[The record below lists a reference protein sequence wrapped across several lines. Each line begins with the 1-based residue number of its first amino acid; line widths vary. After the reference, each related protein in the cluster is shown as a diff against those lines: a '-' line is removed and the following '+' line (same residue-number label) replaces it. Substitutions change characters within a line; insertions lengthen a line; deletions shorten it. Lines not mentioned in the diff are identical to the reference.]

1 VTDARLRSFVSR
13 SPVAVLAAVLFATLA
28 WADATGY
35 AGMPT
40 GWWLMPL
47 ALAVAVGGV
56 DEIVRLFAADDFLLP
71 GWILR
76 PGVAAIVLAAFF
88 VSPTMP
94 DSPIAS
100 LGGPAV
106 ALMAVMIALFVHE
119 IGTYRTGGRALERL
133 ACGMLSVAYVGL
145 SMAFLV
151 ALRLLPVGA
160 GDGAATSSIVP
171 LATAVAIVKVGDV
184 VAYLVGSLIGRRK
197 LAPVLSPGKTWEG
210 AAAGLAASVLAS
222 WGMLEWLAID
232 LVARPLGG
240 WVVYGLAVGL
250 AGMAGD
256 LAESLLKRE
265 LHAKDSGRSLA
276 GLGGVLDLADSLF
289 FAAPIAWILWVV
301 RLPVP
306 G

>member
-1 VTDARLRSFVSR
+1 MTDARLGSFVSR
-13 SPVAVLAAVLFATLA
+13 SPVAILAAAGFAALA

-76 PGVAAIVLAAFF
+76 PGVAAIVLAAMFAPPATAS
-88 VSPTMP
+88 SPLAP
-94 DSPIAS
+94 
-100 LGGPAV
+100 LGGTAV
-106 ALMAVMIALFVHE
+106 AFTAVMLALFLHE

-133 ACGMLSVAYVGL
+133 ARGVLAVAYVGL
-145 SMAFLV
+145 STAFLV

-160 GDGAATSSIVP
+160 GDGAASSSIVP
-171 LATAVAIVKVGDV
+171 LATAVAVVKVGDV
-184 VAYLVGSLIGRRK
+184 AAYLVGSLIGRRK
-197 LAPVLSPGKTWEG
+197 LAPALSPGKTWEG
-210 AAAGLAASVLAS
+210 AAAGLAAGLITS
-222 WGMLEWLAID
+222 WGMLEWLTVD
-232 LVARPLGG
+232 LVAGPLGG

-250 AGMAGD
+250 AGMVGD

-289 FAAPIAWILWVV
+289 FAAPVAWVLWVV